1 MKKIT
6 AIGIAL
12 IFVFFS
18 FFSCE
23 KKPSAPKAGSASAD
37 DMLSLIPADSMGV
50 FFVDFHK
57 AMSTEIVSKAIKE
70 DKNYQKYQEFVEMTG
85 IDPQKDVYFVAVSV
99 TEAMEK
105 EKTKGGAII
114 NLKYDK
120 ETLLSLIKAK
130 AAEEGQELQEEEYSG
145 VMIYAW
151 KEENGDKPYF
161 SFIDDSNI
169 IAGDDTGV
177 KSIIDVLQKKKENVF
192 KNEAL
197 SALIE
202 KANKDAM
209 LWGAILIPPEAM
221 SKAASQNP
229 MLSSLEGINAVSLYF
244 DYKNKNIIAEIK
256 VISSDEAKNQQ
267 VADLLNGLKAMG
279 GMAATEKPEIGELIN
294 KIEITSA
301 VDHIKIY
308 ASIPEDL
315 INKLKE
321 MEKKEEKNL

>member
-37 DMLSLIPADSMGV
+37 DMLSLIPADAKGV
-50 FFVDFHK
+50 FFVNFNK
-57 AMSTEIVSKAIKE
+57 AMTTEIVSNAIKE

-105 EKTKGGAII
+105 EKTKGAAII

-120 ETLLSLIKAK
+120 ETLLSLIKEK

-145 VMIYAW
+145 VLIYAW

-229 MLSSLEGINAVSLYF
+229 MLSSLEGINAVSMYF

-267 VADLLNGLKAMG
+267 VVDLLNGLKAMG

-294 KIEITSA
+294 KIEITST

>member
-1 MKKIT
+1 MKKIA

-37 DMLSLIPADSMGV
+37 DMLSLIPAASMGV

-57 AMSTEIVSKAIKE
+57 AMSTEIVSNAIKE

-85 IDPQKDVYFVAVSV
+85 VDPQKDVYFVAVSV

-105 EKTKGGAII
+105 EKTKGAAII

-145 VMIYAW
+145 VLIYAW

-202 KANKDAM
+202 KANKDVL

-229 MLSSLEGINAVSLYF
+229 MLSSLEGINAVSMYF

-294 KIEITSA
+294 KIEITSTA
-301 VDHIKIY
+301 DHVKIY

-321 MEKKEEKNL
+321 MEKKEEENL

>member
-50 FFVDFHK
+50 FFIDFHK

-85 IDPQKDVYFVAVSV
+85 IDPQKDVYFVSVSV

-229 MLSSLEGINAVSLYF
+229 MFSSLEGINAVSLYF

>member
-37 DMLSLIPADSMGV
+37 DMLSLIPADAKGV
-50 FFVDFHK
+50 FFVNFNK
-57 AMSTEIVSKAIKE
+57 AMTTEIVSNAIKE

-105 EKTKGGAII
+105 EKTKGAAII

-145 VMIYAW
+145 VLIYAW

-229 MLSSLEGINAVSLYF
+229 MLSSLEGINAVSMYF

-294 KIEITSA
+294 KIEITSTE
-301 VDHIKIY
+301 DHVKIY

-321 MEKKEEKNL
+321 IEKKEEKNL